1 MKSEKFLRLLS
12 DIDSKYV
19 DKARTDIELWQEARE
34 GVRVEPAP
42 RKPRRKMI
50 IASAACAAAVL
61 GGVAAVSLN
70 VGNMRLGAS
79 PAQNGFGDN
88 PASSGESDVI
98 SSPEQ
103 NESASTP
110 WGSHPSELS
119 QVTTTLM
126 RFDPD
131 LVYDVLANG
140 DSYLYKEE
148 ILDERYPG
156 EAVTIWMYDAG
167 GKELLFLNCG
177 VGRVCYK
184 EQSDIQ
190 RYIFLSGDEVYY
202 SEPHIKHVDAL
213 EGFSKEDAVQRVKD
227 AAAKLGITNLG
238 EPSVFAMTAE
248 NANSYFQYEKQLYDI
263 SPKMGDYNYVP
274 WTKDDEAYYLTFP
287 LMYGETPVPV
297 ETTRVALQK
306 EVDGCGIFDGA
317 YVKAIVTKD
326 KIVCFEGYNITAS
339 EYASGEPVKINI
351 GKEDALNKAENDIS
365 ASASV
370 FATKTEIRGCELVY
384 GPVDKINNN
393 EWVYAPMWRVDYAS
407 YCEMEDLV
415 SGSTAEWVDHEI
427 AFYSAETGERIK
439 YDWER

>member
-42 RKPRRKMI
+42 RKSRMKTI
-50 IASAACAAAVL
+50 IVSSACAAAVL

-70 VGNMRLGAS
+70 VGNMRLGGS
-79 PAQNGFGDN
+79 PAQSGFGDI
-88 PASSGESDVI
+88 PASFGESDVI
-98 SSPEQ
+98 S
-103 NESASTP
+103 TP
-110 WGSHPSELS
+110 AQTENVSIPWKSSELP
-119 QVTTTLM
+119 QVTTALM

-140 DSYLYKEE
+140 DSYLYTEN
-148 ILDERYPG
+148 IPDEHYPG
-156 EAVTIWMYDAG
+156 EAATIWVYDRHG
-167 GKELLFLNCG
+167 QEIMFLSCG
-177 VGRVCYK
+177 VGDVRYW
-184 EQSDIQ
+184 EQSDIT
-190 RYIFLSGDEVYY
+190 RYIFLSADEIYY
-202 SEPHIKHVDAL
+202 SEPHIKHVDTL
-213 EGFSKEDAVQRVKD
+213 DGFSKENAIQRVRD
-227 AAAKLGITNLG
+227 TAAKLGITNLG

-248 NANSYFQYEKQLYDI
+248 NANAYCDYQIQLHGHDELKEGVYT
-263 SPKMGDYNYVP
+263 P

-287 LMYGETPVPV
+287 LIYGKTPV
-297 ETTRVALQK
+297 ETAVTRVALMK
-306 EVDGCGIFDGA
+306 EVDGWDSFNGA

-339 EYASGEPVKINI
+339 EYASGEPVKINF
-351 GKEDALNKAENDIS
+351 GKEDILNKAKNDIS
-365 ASASV
+365 ASVSAFV
-370 FATKTEIRGCELVY
+370 TKTEIRGCELVY

-393 EWVYAPMWRVDYAS
+393 EWVYAPMWRVDYAT
-407 YCEMEDLV
+407 YCEMEDFV
-415 SGSTAEWVDHEI
+415 SGSTDEWVDHEI